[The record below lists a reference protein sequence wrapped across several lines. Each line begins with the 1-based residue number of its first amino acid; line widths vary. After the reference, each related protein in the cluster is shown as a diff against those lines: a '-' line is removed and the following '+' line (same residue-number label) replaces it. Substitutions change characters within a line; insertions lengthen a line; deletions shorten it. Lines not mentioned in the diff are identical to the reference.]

1 MENQTEQTLKD
12 NRPADPEAQIF
23 LASQWKLMWW
33 KFTRHKLAMAGA
45 VVVILGY
52 LTALF
57 AEFLAPYDPNQVSIK
72 YQLSPPSLI
81 RVRDTEGRW
90 HPPFVYDLQ
99 RSLDLE
105 QMQLSFKPDTTRR
118 HPVKLLAR
126 GHSYKLWGLF
136 RSDRHLFGVESGAE
150 WHPLGTDRMG
160 RDILSRVIYG
170 TRISLSIG
178 LIGVFLSLFLGVTI
192 GGFSGY
198 FGGLFDTVTQRVIE
212 LLRSIPS
219 LPLWLALSAALPPG
233 WPPLRIYFG
242 ITIILSLIGWTNMAR
257 IVRGKFLTLREE
269 DFVMAARLCGAGKS
283 RIVFYHMVPS
293 FLSHIIASVTLAIPG
308 MIIGETSMSF
318 LGVGLRP
325 PVISWGVLLQE
336 GQNIQSIALS
346 PWVLSPGIFVVITV
360 LAFNFLGDG
369 LRDAADPYSSI

>member
-1 MENQTEQTLKD
+1 MENQINPTPD
-12 NRPADPEAQIF
+12 NRSSDPEAQIF

-45 VVVILGY
+45 VIVILGY
-52 LTALF
+52 LISIF
-57 AEFLAPYDPNQVSIK
+57 AEFFAPYDPNQVSYN
-72 YQLSPPSLI
+72 YQLAPPSFI
-81 RVRDTEGRW
+81 HMRDTEGGW
-90 HPPFVYDLQ
+90 HLPFIYALQ
-99 RSLDLE
+99 RSLDPEL
-105 QMQLSFKPDTTRR
+105 MQISFQPDTSRR
-118 HPVKLLAR
+118 FPLKFLVKGFPYR
-126 GHSYKLWGLF
+126 LWGVFPTDL
-136 RSDRHLFGVESGAE
+136 HLFGVDAAAE
-150 WHPLGTDRMG
+150 WHPLGTNRMG
-160 RDILSRVIYG
+160 QDILSRIIFG
-170 TRISLSIG
+170 TRISMSIG
-178 LIGVFLSLFLGVTI
+178 LIGVFISLFLGVTI

-198 FGGLFDTVTQRVIE
+198 FGGTFDTIAQRVIE
-212 LLRSIPS
+212 FLRSIPS

-233 WPPLRIYFG
+233 WPQLRIYFG

-269 DFVMAARLCGAGKS
+269 DFVMAARLCGATKT
-283 RIVFYHMVPS
+283 RIIFYHMVPS
-293 FLSHIIASVTLAIPG
+293 FLSHIIASMTLAIPS

-346 PWVLSPGIFVVITV
+346 PWILSPGIFVVITV

-369 LRDAADPYSSI
+369 LRDAADPYSNI